1 MNKYLNYL
9 VAYLLSLAALSSCSD
24 DNEPTPVPV
33 PDPTPSGYCLMFYM
47 SGGDPEHDI
56 LLMESARQA
65 AEATG
70 DDVAVTIL
78 MKTSGEG
85 EGEAHNGTRR
95 YTAQDGVL
103 TQDTEFGSVDDFA
116 VTDPARLSEFIRWSA
131 EQYQGRRYLLVIG
144 GHGGGFLPSIDLPEE
159 ETGTDGPQ
167 SRATLLDKG
176 KVMTSS
182 QLGDAIRQSGINLD
196 ALILHSCQQ
205 GSIEMLA
212 DWEGT
217 ADYLL
222 GSPFSIPDYAY
233 DYISLVNDLR
243 QERGVEETLQRTVD
257 RTINLWQ
264 EFHDE
269 ELSGMVVE
277 VTRLRD
283 LTALWDV
290 LRETIDCMHNTMD
303 VVNVTTDL
311 PAVYGETYGQGYLRA
326 LFSKYEVDY
335 DDFFQE
341 LRVTRAV
348 DIVNFIHS
356 AAIQSGNMR
365 LASYVNRLD
374 EVLKNIVVAHRQ
386 TDGKH
391 DYIYNVYTNL
401 SFYSFS
407 QEERES
413 YHKCRFDQ
421 LTGWG
426 NFYEGLVDYV
436 FKLHDS
442 GLVLTPMAEHLIGK
456 WEYVSRYVR
465 KADGGWEERDTP
477 GEGYLS
483 LSFRSNGEVV
493 LKTTVEGVSVM
504 DLTNWGDSD
513 DETYTINI
521 NNTSFKILKLTENEL
536 ELGLGASGGY
546 CISKILFHRMDD
558 NHKGLAE
565 RMVGK
570 WTMTKGYEKKDG
582 EWVEMT
588 ENMPEQSWVEYR
600 ENGRLYMYT
609 LYPGQ
614 EPIYEDFQWMVYED
628 TGFVLSAV
636 NHQITLE
643 DNDNTLIMAYHDPL
657 DSSGEINPDHKY
669 IFVRN

>member
-9 VAYLLSLAALSSCSD
+9 VAYLLSLATLSSCSD

-56 LLMESARQA
+56 LLMERARQA

-78 MKTSGEG
+78 MKASGKG
-85 EGEAHNGTRR
+85 EGEAHNGTCR

-436 FKLHDS
+436 FNLHDS

-456 WEYVSRYVR
+456 WEFVSRYKR
-465 KADGGWEERDTP
+465 DIDGNWKESPMP
-477 GEGYLS
+477 GVGVWS
-483 LSFRSNGEVV
+483 LSFRSNGEVMQ
-493 LKTTVEGVSVM
+493 KATVEGLSGM
-504 DLTNWGDSD
+504 DLTNWGDPD
-513 DETYTINI
+513 DEMHTINI
-521 NNTSFKILKLTENEL
+521 NDASFKILKLTEDEL

-546 CISKILFHRMDD
+546 CMTKMLCHRTDD

-614 EPIYEDFQWMVYED
+614 EPIYEDFEWGIYED

-643 DNDNTLIMAYHDPL
+643 DNDNTLIMSCHDTL